1 MMGRDI
7 YIYINYICSKYFFE
21 SGSTKPS
28 QDVQACASFLL
39 LSFAAFPFFAGADA
53 SGAGVFRSVATE
65 RGYSHAMPKSFSN
78 RRYSSDGITTDVLW
92 EKTVESNPKN
102 ITVHWNLCLL
112 FLRIVLLALARSSF
126 LTRGYTVCK
135 GWYIKWWDDQ
145 KCWKTSF
152 QIEDNANLTS

>member
-7 YIYINYICSKYFFE
+7 YIYIHINYICSKKKIE

-92 EKTVESNPKN
+92 EKN
-102 ITVHWNLCLL
+102 C
-112 FLRIVLLALARSSF
+112 
-126 LTRGYTVCK
+126 
-135 GWYIKWWDDQ
+135 
-145 KCWKTSF
+145 
-152 QIEDNANLTS
+152 